1 MSGGHTK
8 EGDGKKRKLLF
19 SEGEKNGGWDE
30 GQKGA
35 EGRGE
40 EGERGERRGTEEKRL
55 PPLFPRPVIAF
66 LPFFPE
72 TMGAGRGEES

>member
-1 MSGGHTK
+1 MG
-8 EGDGKKRKLLF
+8 RR
-19 SEGEKNGGWDE
+19 
-30 GQKGA
+30 A
-35 EGRGE
+35 EGSREGGK